1 MTAGI
6 WFMFEYEFSHNQ
18 SLIRAIR
25 IQADLIT
32 VMVRNQ
38 VCFESLAQL
47 QSYKEECERYN
58 RMRQLVVQLVLD
70 RLQSR
75 LIRDI
80 LLMPK
85 SSVSAVISKRSRT
98 DPTLR
103 LMPNRSFTK
112 SLEESFV
119 VGRIITPAM
128 LQRFLHL
135 LKSYE
140 QVQHKRWI
148 QKRLDFFAFS
158 TILYDLSSKWTLQHA
173 RITPDILDRLTTQY
187 WKHEGPFLSPRLH
200 YEFTGFGIS
209 VQPVVRRYTLEFNQ
223 LQPLFQQ
230 QFKQTQ
236 RRWQSWCLDQTKI
249 DDLQRLSPKLDN
261 IDALCSF
268 VAGVMLMRQVMFV
281 LPVQRG
287 ERCYV
292 VSKSAFSFALV
303 YLIHSVFSSVNKL
316 DSPIASWLVL
326 LLGLMFP
333 VVTYT
338 QQALAEYNRIARLNA
353 PTINN
358 VTRLFLL
365 YGKPRCADHFS
376 LLAEDLVDKCILPF
390 LCNDMDKPHDIRSL
404 SEVNRYF
411 NQLIK
416 RVDLTTPSSV
426 FWQRQLKRHV
436 NHRLYVSY
444 MRVVQYLQVTHR
456 VNAAMIRFALN
467 REGWMFWLTEMS
479 ARRRGA
485 YKPVWWSAR
494 DLTQSCRQ
502 LAELK
507 ETHARLLR
515 YHRMNGLVGLVAL
528 CLIHVIPL
536 EKMVDS
542 HAMQCTVPHI
552 LTDVVLGLMLHASV
566 LSLMAV
572 IFSQLRLQQKD
583 IEHCFHYL
591 RYIVT
596 RNRASG
602 DRETIA
608 LEPNTKDLQSY
619 RLSG

>member
-25 IQADLIT
+25 IEADLIT
-32 VMVRNQ
+32 LMVRNQ
-38 VCFESLAQL
+38 VCFEPPVQL
-47 QSYKEECERYN
+47 KSYKEECERYN
-58 RMRQLVVQLVLD
+58 RMRQLAVQLVLN
-70 RLQSR
+70 RLKSR
-75 LIRDI
+75 LVRDI
-80 LLMPK
+80 LVIPE
-85 SSVSAVISKRSRT
+85 SSARAIIMKRSHT

-103 LMPNRSFTK
+103 LMPNRSFTR
-112 SLEESFV
+112 SLEEWFV

-128 LQRFLHL
+128 LQRFLYVL
-135 LKSYE
+135 QSYE
-140 QVQHKRWI
+140 QVQHKRGI

-158 TILYDLSSKWTLQHA
+158 KILYDLSSKSTLQHA
-173 RITPDILDRLTTQY
+173 RITPDILDRLTNQY
-187 WKHEGPFLSPRLH
+187 WRHEGPSLSPRLH

-209 VQPVVRRYTLEFNQ
+209 VQPVVTRYTLEFNQ

-236 RRWQSWCLDQTKI
+236 RRWKTWCLDQTKI

-268 VAGVMLMRQVMFV
+268 VAGVMLIRQVMFV
-281 LPVQRG
+281 LPVQHG

-316 DSPIASWLVL
+316 DSPVVSWLVL

-338 QQALAEYNRIARLNA
+338 QQVLAEYNRIARLNA

-376 LLAEDLVDKCILPF
+376 LLAEDLIDTCILPF
-390 LCNDMDKPHDIRSL
+390 LCSDMDEPHDIRSL
-404 SEVNRYF
+404 SEVNRHF

-436 NHRLYVSY
+436 NHLLYVSY

-456 VNAAMIRFALN
+456 VNATMIRLSLN
-467 REGWMFWLTEMS
+467 EDCWFWEKLTS
-479 ARRRGA
+479 RRDA
-485 YKPVWWSAR
+485 DKPVWWSAR
-494 DLTQSCRQ
+494 NVTLSCRELMQ
-502 LAELK
+502 LK
-507 ETHARLLR
+507 QRHAFLLR
-515 YHRMNGLVGLVAL
+515 VHRINGLVGLLAL
-528 CLIHVIPL
+528 GLIHAIPL

-542 HAMQCTVPHI
+542 HAMQCTVPHSI
-552 LTDVVLGLMLHASV
+552 TDAVLGLMLHASA
-566 LSLMAV
+566 LSLVAV

-591 RYIVT
+591 KYIV
-596 RNRASG
+596 NPKRASG